1 LNPNGRKRVE
11 IVKQGGESMPVSE
24 KPVVERVARVLA
36 GAALSSNAEGSDPSA
51 GEKIDLVWREHV
63 NQALAVL
70 HTLREP
76 DQQMAAAG
84 DADVWRKMVEAAIAE
99 RVD

>member
-1 LNPNGRKRVE
+1 MP
-11 IVKQGGESMPVSE
+11 ESNRPLI
-24 KPVVERVARVLA
+24 ERIARVLA

-51 GEKIDLVWREHV
+51 GEKVDLAWREHV

-70 HTLREP
+70 HTMREP
-76 DQQMAAAG
+76 DEAQAAAG
-84 DADVWRKMVEAAIAE
+84 DADMWRNMVEAAIPE